1 MVIIDYYNKLDQ
13 KAKSQFIKD
22 VIDITGIAYSTFFQ
36 KMKNNTFK
44 KLEEEAIMNYIQK
57 CQEDDRED
65 WILQHAWWFGV
76 L

>member
-1 MVIIDYYNKLDQ
+1 MVIIDYYKKLDQ

-22 VIDITGIAYSTFFQ
+22 VVDITGIGYSTFFL

-57 CQEDDRED
+57 CQEDDREN
-65 WILQHAWWFGV
+65 
-76 L
+76 